1 MRFVRLL
8 HLAALQAR
16 RRWSTS
22 LLSVAV
28 GALVAGV
35 TVYVI
40 GGAAHRNA
48 ELAESLRTPDV
59 RSITI
64 RSAKGEDVGLDG
76 QIVRAVAQLPGISN
90 AVAFSK
96 VSTATTSAVPDRDV
110 TVGFFE
116 VVTLR
121 GASPFLVVDEGRV
134 PSTGEAMVSLPAA
147 TALRLVDPG
156 LGAFESEGRVWPTVG
171 QFRAEGLG
179 EISNLLGRSVVT
191 IGDPQAQR
199 FFSVVLVVNEPAD
212 VPAVAAAIG
221 RLFSPFGPDYYSID
235 YDERVAE
242 VQTLVT
248 ASGNDG
254 ARATVVTLVAAGSA
268 IVAAL
273 SVLSALLQRR
283 DHARRRALG
292 FRRRDVVVLSILH
305 SGVLGALGISIGV
318 AIGAVLLGPR
328 SGSLPPSQYVATA
341 VFGAVITTVAAI
353 PGALASA
360 VQDPARILRVP

>member
-1 MRFVRLL
+1 
-8 HLAALQAR
+8 
-16 RRWSTS
+16 
-22 LLSVAV
+22 
-28 GALVAGV
+28 
-35 TVYVI
+35 
-40 GGAAHRNA
+40 
-48 ELAESLRTPDV
+48 
-59 RSITI
+59 
-64 RSAKGEDVGLDG
+64 
-76 QIVRAVAQLPGISN
+76 
-90 AVAFSK
+90 

-254 ARATVVTLVAAGSA
+254 ARATAVALVAAATMAGPAATRATA